1 MQKRG
6 GEKGRERGGW
16 EGKDNSFCS
25 AGERLKGGG
34 RKRKKKKNE
43 PTYVH
48 NRIFWCLIYFRGV
61 GLVGWL
67 VRKGRGEKKRD
78 QIEREMSSY
87 V

>member
-25 AGERLKGGG
+25 AAERLKGGV

-61 GLVGWL
+61 GLVGWM
-67 VRKGRGEKKRD
+67 VRRAGG
-78 QIEREMSSY
+78 
-87 V
+87 

>member
-34 RKRKKKKNE
+34 RKRKKKKEGANLR
-43 PTYVH
+43 TQQD
-48 NRIFWCLIYFRGV
+48 F
-61 GLVGWL
+61 LVFDL
-67 VRKGRGEKKRD
+67 F
-78 QIEREMSSY
+78 
-87 V
+87 

>member
-25 AGERLKGGG
+25 AGERLKGGV
-34 RKRKKKKNE
+34 RKRKKKKKNE

-61 GLVGWL
+61 GLVGWM
-67 VRKGRGEKKRD
+67 VRRAGGLGKKR
-78 QIEREMSSY
+78 ERSEE
-87 V
+87 